1 VRAVSPT
8 RSLRADRVRPRSE
21 RLLARLGWAGT
32 AFAGAVVGHVLAYL
46 VAFVTPHSRQAA
58 LDETGHS
65 YWNLAVAAAI
75 AVGAWSAAV
84 LVVRH
89 FRRGNREELPNEG
102 LARSALRLAVLQVAL
117 FACLE
122 VSERLAA
129 GAPLRGLLGHDLLPL
144 GLVFQVL
151 VALGLALILRVLAT
165 VAEIVARTLLELPR
179 LRPIRAWPLPTLRLQ
194 PAPLLLSGGLGSR
207 GPPSA

>member
-1 VRAVSPT
+1 
-8 RSLRADRVRPRSE
+8 
-21 RLLARLGWAGT
+21 
-32 AFAGAVVGHVLAYL
+32 VVGHVLTYL

-65 YWNLAVAAAI
+65 YWNLAVAIAI

-89 FRRGNREELPNEG
+89 LRRDNREERHHERL
-102 LARSALRLAVLQVAL
+102 LRSALRLAVLQVTL

-129 GAPLRGLLGHDLLPL
+129 GAPLRGLLAHDLLPL
-144 GLVFQVL
+144 SLVFQVL
-151 VALGLALILRVLAT
+151 VALGLALILRALAT
-165 VAEIVARTLLELPR
+165 VVEIVARTLLELPR
-179 LRPIRAWPLPTLRLQ
+179 LRPIRVWPLPTPGMQ
-194 PAPLLLSGGLGSR
+194 PIPVLLSGGWGSR